1 MVEYDFFVV
10 IYYVFNIINVIMVYY
25 IGYFQGMMIVNVQF
39 SVDKDLVFKIKL
51 FIFMVLIVKVMYVR
65 GFFGFINLYVIQK
78 VGFYYIMK

>member
-10 IYYVFNIINVIMVYY
+10 IYYVFNVINVIMVYY

-78 VGFYYIMK
+78 VGFYIMK

>member
-10 IYYVFNIINVIMVYY
+10 IYYVFNVINVIIVYY

-78 VGFYYIMK
+78 VGFYIMK

>member
-1 MVEYDFFVV
+1 MVECDFFVV
-10 IYYVFNIINVIMVYY
+10 IYYVFNIINVIKVYY

-78 VGFYYIMK
+78 VGFYIMK

>member
-78 VGFYYIMK
+78 VGFCLC

>member
-78 VGFYYIMK
+78 VGFYIMK

>member
-10 IYYVFNIINVIMVYY
+10 IYYVFNVINVIMVYY

-65 GFFGFINLYVIQK
+65 GFFGFISLYVIQK
-78 VGFYYIMK
+78 VGFYIMK

>member
-10 IYYVFNIINVIMVYY
+10 IYYVFNVINVIMVYY

-78 VGFYYIMK
+78 VGFYILK

>member
-65 GFFGFINLYVIQK
+65 GFFGFINLYVI
-78 VGFYYIMK
+78 

>member
-51 FIFMVLIVKVMYVR
+51 FIFMVLIVKVMCVR
-65 GFFGFINLYVIQK
+65 GLFGFINLYVIQK
-78 VGFYYIMK
+78 VGFYIMK

>member
-39 SVDKDLVFKIKL
+39 SVDIDLVFKIKL

-78 VGFYYIMK
+78 VGFYIMK

>member
-39 SVDKDLVFKIKL
+39 SVDKELVFKIKL

-78 VGFYYIMK
+78 VGFYIMK

>member
-25 IGYFQGMMIVNVQF
+25 IGYLQGMMIVNVQF

-78 VGFYYIMK
+78 VGFYIMK

>member
-10 IYYVFNIINVIMVYY
+10 IYYVFNIINVIKVYY

-65 GFFGFINLYVIQK
+65 GFFGFISLYVIQK
-78 VGFYYIMK
+78 VGFYIMK

>member
-78 VGFYYIMK
+78 VGLYILK

>member
-10 IYYVFNIINVIMVYY
+10 IYYVFNIINVIKVYY

-78 VGFYYIMK
+78 VGFYIMK

>member
-10 IYYVFNIINVIMVYY
+10 INYVFNVINVILVYY

-39 SVDKDLVFKIKL
+39 SVDKGLVFKIKL

>member
-10 IYYVFNIINVIMVYY
+10 IYYVFNVINVKMVYY

-51 FIFMVLIVKVMYVR
+51 FIFMVLIVKVIYVR

-78 VGFYYIMK
+78 VGFYIMK

>member
-78 VGFYYIMK
+78 VGFYILK

>member
-10 IYYVFNIINVIMVYY
+10 IYYVFNVINVIMVYY